1 MRLHHVPG
9 SRSCRVLW
17 LLEELGGIDYE
28 VETYRLGD
36 PRLRAPEYRALN
48 PGGKVPTLEEGG
60 VAFHESGAIVQYLL
74 ERHGRGRLEP
84 AVGSPARGPFLQWMH
99 WSEASLMPPLG
110 QINAHKFVLREAD
123 RIPAALALARR
134 QFARVVEQLDRALVG
149 VDYLVEGRFTA
160 ADLMAG
166 YGIALAGLVGER
178 PPGAPA
184 VRDWFER
191 LSRRP
196 AFERAFAGGFGGDP
210 SNAPP
215 GVDS

>member
-1 MRLHHVPG
+1 MKLHHVPG

-17 LLEELGGIDYE
+17 LLEELGGLDYE

-36 PRLRAPEYRALN
+36 PRLRSPEYRALN
-48 PGGKVPTLEEGG
+48 PAGKVPTFEDGG

-84 AVGSPARGPFLQWMH
+84 AITAPTRGPYLQWMH

-123 RIPAALALARR
+123 RIPAALDLARR
-134 QFARVVEQLDRALVG
+134 QFARVVAQLDQALAG
-149 VDYLVEGRFTA
+149 VDYLVEDRFTA

-166 YGIALAGLVGER
+166 YGIALARMVGELPDSPR
-178 PPGAPA
+178 A
-184 VRDWFER
+184 VHAWFER

-196 AFERAFAGGFGGDP
+196 AFERAFAGGFGG
-210 SNAPP
+210 A
-215 GVDS
+215 

>member
-1 MRLHHVPG
+1 MRVHHVPG

-17 LLEELGGIDYE
+17 LLEELGGIDHE
-28 VETYRLGD
+28 VVTYRLGD
-36 PRLRAPEYRALN
+36 PRLRAPAYRALN
-48 PGGKVPTLEEGG
+48 PAGRVPTLEDGG

-84 AVGSPARGPFLQWMH
+84 AIGSPARGPYLQWLH

-123 RIPAALALARR
+123 RIPAALDLARR
-134 QFARVVEQLDRALVG
+134 QFARVVEQLDRALAG
-149 VDYLVEGRFTA
+149 VDYLVEDRFTA

-166 YGIALAGLVGER
+166 YGIALARMVGEL
-178 PPGAPA
+178 PAGAAA
-184 VRDWFER
+184 VGVWFER

-210 SNAPP
+210 A
-215 GVDS
+215 DS